1 MIDTVIFDVGR
12 VLVHWDP
19 RLLYRK
25 LLPSEAAIDHFLTE
39 ICPPEWNLGQD
50 LGRSWAEGVAI
61 QSAKHPDY
69 ADLIAAWDARWH
81 ETLPD
86 ALWET
91 VALFEALETRGVP
104 LYGLTNFSQEK
115 WPETV
120 NRFPFLG
127 RFRDVLVSGQVGMV
141 KPDPRIY
148 QLLLSRNGLDPEHC
162 LFIDDS
168 VPNVAGARAVGL
180 SAHPFIGAE
189 DLAERLRALK
199 LL

>member
-12 VLVHWDP
+12 VLVDWDP
-19 RLLYRK
+19 RLLYRQ
-25 LLPSEAAIDHFLTE
+25 LLPNEAEVERFLTE
-39 ICPPEWNLGQD
+39 ICPPEWNLAQD

-69 ADLIAAWDARWH
+69 ANLIAAWDTRWH

-86 ALWET
+86 ALWDT
-91 VALFEALETRGVP
+91 VALFEQLEARGVP
-104 LYGLTNFSQEK
+104 LYGLTNFSREK

-120 NRFPFLG
+120 ARFPFLA
-127 RFRDVLVSGQVGMV
+127 RFRDVVVSGEVGMI

-148 QLLLSRNGLDPEHC
+148 THLLTRNGLAPSQC

-168 VPNVAGARAVGL
+168 IKNVEGARAVGL
-180 SAHPFIGAE
+180 VAHHFTGAE
-189 DLAERLRALK
+189 GLAAELK
-199 LL
+199 ARGLL